1 MKSYSRNK
9 RTSSL
14 IVNISLA
21 LICFLWILPTI
32 GLLVSSFRTS
42 RAIAESG
49 WWYILPHQA
58 WVKISEMPAPTG
70 TDPDKPITIEGVTA
84 TFEQFRAG
92 VESNGKRLKW
102 EGNRRL
108 GTVFVEE
115 QRWTMDTRFTLDN
128 YRAVILGDQFQ
139 EKQADG
145 TSRQIQGNDIGPS
158 MINTAVVA
166 IPSTILPILIAAFA
180 AYAFSWMNFIG
191 RKILFVAVVALL
203 VVPLQV
209 AMVPIL
215 RDFARLE
222 INGSYLAVWLAHVT
236 FGLPL
241 ATYLLYN
248 YISQLPRETMEAAYI
263 DGASHFTTFTR
274 LVLPLSVPALASFA
288 IFQFIWV
295 WNDFLVSLIFLGPSG
310 NLRVMTARLTD
321 MIGSRGQDWHYLTA
335 GAFVTMLVP
344 LIVFFSMQRYFIRGL
359 LAGSVKG

>member
-1 MKSYSRNK
+1 M
-9 RTSSL
+9 SL
-14 IVNISLA
+14 KKNQQRSNLFINVLLA
-21 LICFLWILPTI
+21 AICLLWLLPTF
-32 GLLVSSFRTS
+32 GLLVSSFRTG
-42 RAIAESG
+42 RAIQESG
-49 WWYILPHQA
+49 WWNIFPHRE
-58 WVKISEMPAPTG
+58 WIKTSEMPAPTG
-70 TDPDKPITIEGVTA
+70 TGDAPITIEGVTA

-92 VESNGKRLKW
+92 VESNGKRLRW

-108 GTVFVEE
+108 GTIFVEE
-115 QRWTMDTRFTLDN
+115 QKWTMDTRFTTSN
-128 YRAVILGDQFQ
+128 YQAVILGDQYK
-139 EKQADG
+139 EKAEDG
-145 TSRQIQGNDIGPS
+145 TERAVTGNDIGPS
-158 MINTAVVA
+158 FINTAVVA
-166 IPSTILPILIAAFA
+166 IPSTIIPILIAAFA

-191 RKILFVAVVALL
+191 KRILFVAVVALL

-215 RDFARLE
+215 RDFGKIG
-222 INGSYLAVWLAHVT
+222 INGTYLAVWLAHIT

-248 YISQLPRETMEAAYI
+248 YISQLPHETMEAAYM
-263 DGASHFTTFTR
+263 DGASHFTTFTK

-344 LIVFFSMQRYFIRGL
+344 LIVFLSMQRYFVRGL